1 MSEAETRNDEAVED
15 RIVLR
20 RVLETSLHLAVV
32 ALLLVYCY
40 RVVQP
45 FIQPFAW
52 AAILAVAINP
62 VYLRLRHALGGRAG
76 PAAAALVVTSLLVLA
91 IPTILIT
98 ANLVESSAE
107 MAGRIQ
113 DGTVRVPP
121 PPSSVADWPLVG
133 ERVHAFWA
141 TASVNLEAAVHE
153 AGPAVKA
160 VAHWLLKTS
169 AGAGKGIVI
178 FMLSLVIAGFLLSYQ
193 ESVAGVAN
201 TVARRL
207 FHERGEG
214 LVELSRNTVESVT
227 RGILGVALIQ
237 ATLSG
242 IGLLAAG
249 VPAAGLW
256 ALLVLLMAVVQLPPI
271 LILGPIIVYVF
282 ASSPTLVA
290 ILFAL
295 WTVPVSFS
303 DNLLK
308 PLLLGRGASVPTLVI
323 FVGAIGGFMLEGVIG
338 LFLGAIAVA
347 LVFTLLKVWL
357 EDAI

>member
-1 MSEAETRNDEAVED
+1 MSGTGTRNAEAVED
-15 RIVLR
+15 RFALR

-32 ALLLVYCY
+32 ALLVVYCY

-62 VYLRLRHALGGRAG
+62 VYLRLRHGLGGRAG
-76 PAAAALVVTSLLVLA
+76 LAAAALVVTSLLVLA
-91 IPTILIT
+91 IPMVLIT
-98 ANLVESSAE
+98 ASLVESSAE
-107 MAGRIQ
+107 LAGRLH
-113 DGTVRVPP
+113 DGTIRVPP

-133 ERVHAFWA
+133 ERVHSFWA
-141 TASVNLEAAVHE
+141 TASENLEAAVRE

-160 VAHWLLKTS
+160 TAHWLLTTS
-169 AGAGKGIVI
+169 AAAGKGIAI
-178 FMLSLVIAGFLLSYQ
+178 FLLSLVIAGFFLSYQ
-193 ESVAGVAN
+193 EPVTGVA
-201 TVARRL
+201 TTIARRL
-207 FHERGEG
+207 FRERGDE

-249 VPAAGLW
+249 VPATGLW
-256 ALLVLLMAVVQLPPI
+256 ALLVLLMAVVQIPPI
-271 LILGPIIVYVF
+271 LLLGPIIVYV
-282 ASSPTLVA
+282 SVTSPALVA

-295 WTVPVSFS
+295 WTVPVSLS
-303 DNLLK
+303 DNVLK
-308 PLLLGRGASVPTLVI
+308 PLLLGRGSNVPMLVI
-323 FVGAIGGFMLEGVIG
+323 FVGAIGGFILEGVIG

-347 LVFTLLKVWL
+347 LGFTLFKVWL